1 VGRHGLMGSYTSWVE
16 MMQTTVPLR
25 ARSATTR
32 RLSSVP
38 IAFALGPLAVH
49 RWLYH
54 PKSARCLAP
63 FTTPEAGSRHSA
75 DFKLPLSAIP
85 TAEHIDGPF
94 CRCHTTSMSPF
105 VPGHGTP
112 DPHPHPH
119 PRFAGDRARAT
130 SCSDPLGCALRR
142 LEPEAWNHRGECSR
156 TQRIM
161 PAASAD
167 GGARG
172 GVWSLQHE
180 RGEPA
185 PAPRMPAR
193 APLRSTIGVQAS
205 PHVALGWQD
214 SAQSSHPPKRE
225 LSQEQL
231 ERMET
236 NRQKALAKRQATEL
250 HGLLR
255 SSSQCVACKE

>member
-1 VGRHGLMGSYTSWVE
+1 MR
-16 MMQTTVPLR
+16 
-25 ARSATTR
+25 TR
-32 RLSSVP
+32 TQRL
-38 IAFALGPLAVH
+38 L
-49 RWLYH
+49 
-54 PKSARCLAP
+54 ARCVPEKGPCASCVSCLPPPNSCPPAP
-63 FTTPEAGSRHSA
+63 
-75 DFKLPLSAIP
+75 
-85 TAEHIDGPF
+85 
-94 CRCHTTSMSPF
+94 
-105 VPGHGTP
+105 
-112 DPHPHPH
+112 
-119 PRFAGDRARAT
+119 ARAT

-180 RGEPA
+180 RGAPA

-225 LSQEQL
+225 FTQEQL
-231 ERMET
+231 ERAEG
-236 NRQKALAKRQATEL
+236 NRQKALATRQATEL

-255 SSSQCVACKE
+255 NSSQCVACKE